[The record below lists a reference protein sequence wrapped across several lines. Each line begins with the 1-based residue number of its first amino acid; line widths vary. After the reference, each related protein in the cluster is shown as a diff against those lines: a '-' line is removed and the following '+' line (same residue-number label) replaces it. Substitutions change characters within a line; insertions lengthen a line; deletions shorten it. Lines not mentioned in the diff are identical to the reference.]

1 MMDRWRP
8 LAGFVWRRHQTGRA
22 LSLTMRTFP
31 TRPAKRR
38 RPHIAGGSPVW
49 LFDLDNTL
57 HHASHSIFPAINR
70 AMTQYII
77 DTLQVELEEANRLRT
92 GYTQRYG
99 ATLLGLTRHHPV
111 DPHDFLK
118 VVHTFPD
125 LPSMVRSERGLAR
138 LVAALPGRKIVLTNA
153 PEEYARAVLAE
164 LRIERL
170 FERVIAIEHMRDR
183 RGWRAKPDAGM
194 LRRAMRDAHVPLADA
209 ILVEDTRSHLKN
221 YRRLGIRTVW
231 IVGHLPNAARADGM
245 VGRLPGTGRPHYVDR
260 RIRSL
265 KSLRLGTRSVRLKGR
280 QTCNRI
286 TSMTKP

>member
-1 MMDRWRP
+1 
-8 LAGFVWRRHQTGRA
+8 
-22 LSLTMRTFP
+22 MRTS
-31 TRPAKRR
+31 TSRRR

-57 HHASHSIFPAINR
+57 HHASHAIFPAINQG
-70 AMTQYII
+70 MTQYIL
-77 DTLQVELEEANRLRT
+77 DALQVDVDEANRLRT

-99 ATLLGLTRHHPV
+99 AALLGLTRHHPL

-125 LPSMVRSERGLAR
+125 LGSMVRHERGIAR
-138 LVAALPGRKIVLTNA
+138 LLAALPGRKIVLTNA
-153 PEEYARAVLAE
+153 PEVYARAVLAE

-170 FERVIAIEHMRDR
+170 FEQVIAIEHMRDR

-231 IVGHLPNAARADGM
+231 IVGHLPGHTGAGGIP
-245 VGRLPGTGRPHYVDR
+245 GRLPGTGRPHYVDK

-280 QTCNRI
+280 QTCNRF